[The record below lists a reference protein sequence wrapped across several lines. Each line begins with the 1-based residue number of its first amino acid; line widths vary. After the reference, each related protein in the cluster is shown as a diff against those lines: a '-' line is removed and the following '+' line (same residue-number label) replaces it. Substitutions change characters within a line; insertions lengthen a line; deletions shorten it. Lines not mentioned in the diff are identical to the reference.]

1 MDFVVANFSLHKIGV
16 AASLTGHTQVAVGGS
31 FPQ

>member
-1 MDFVVANFSLHKIGV
+1 MDFVVANFSLYKIGV
-16 AASLTGHTQVAVGGS
+16 AASLTGHTQVVGGS

>member
-1 MDFVVANFSLHKIGV
+1 MDFVVANFSFYKISV
-16 AASLTGHTQVAVGGS
+16 VASLTGHTQVVVGGS